1 MIGSNVHCNGYLI
14 GILIFNDR
22 WYEKEAKPI
31 YIIQRFDYYEP
42 FINNMR
48 MDRARTPAIQ
58 YETTPSDLPTLP
70 TRDPF
75 ASEEILTEDA
85 NRAWDQTLS
94 FIKLIAIGFLA
105 ILVLGFFIRVVRR
118 LFVMICRKFCGRN
131 IAFSLFKGPSD
142 KKLHARMVPAFYTIV
157 LNVLY
162 YMFQPV
168 NRGEKIQ
175 RLIKNA

>member
-22 WYEKEAKPI
+22 WHEKESKPI

-48 MDRARTPAIQ
+48 MDRARTPAIE
-58 YETTPSDLPTLP
+58 YETTQSDLPTLP

-75 ASEEILTEDA
+75 AAEEVTTEGP
-85 NRAWDQTLS
+85 NLAWDQTLS
-94 FIKLIAIGFLA
+94 FIKLMAIGFLA
-105 ILVLGFFIRVVRR
+105 ILVLGFVIRVVRR
-118 LFVMICRKFCGRN
+118 LFVMICRKFCGRIVAN
-131 IAFSLFKGPSD
+131 NFFKGPSD
-142 KKLHARMVPAFYTIV
+142 KKLHARMVPAFYTMV
-157 LNVLY
+157 LNVLF
-162 YMFQPV
+162 YMFQSV
-168 NRGEKIQ
+168 NRGEKIR